1 MSNIVRPPGREVRRP
16 MRQTIGVCVHCSMP
30 VRHRPGRLYNV
41 PAFCSSTCRELHREK
56 VKDRRVV
63 A

>member
-1 MSNIVRPPGREVRRP
+1 MSAVLRPPGREVRRT
-16 MRQTIGVCVHCSMP
+16 MRNAAGVCAHCGGP

-41 PAFCSSTCRELHREK
+41 QAFCSSTCRELHREK
-56 VKDRRVV
+56 VKDRQVM